1 MFNND
6 NDELYR
12 SYLLARRV
20 KRVLI
25 LLLLIGAIAVLLNK
39 LNAQEVERAK
49 TTSVQKVKKF
59 GTKYR
64 VCVVTESGKSY
75 RTIYNAHCYTCTV
88 NVPQR
93 WTVVTKKNR
102 SFIKAE
108 E

>member
-1 MFNND
+1 MINRRFI
-6 NDELYR
+6 YR
-12 SYLLARRV
+12 SVMLVL
-20 KRVLI
+20 VLI
-25 LLLLIGAIAVLLNK
+25 YLASR
-39 LNAQEVERAK
+39 LNAQERAT

-59 GTKYR
+59 GTKYL
-64 VCVVTESGKSY
+64 VCVITESGKSY
-75 RTIYNAHCYTCTV
+75 RTIYNAHCYTCAV